1 MSATTEHEPTVDSQ
15 ELNGNVSDNE
25 ESNDASTTEEVKP
38 VVAAP
43 PPSIND
49 ESAFPALGGSA
60 GSASGSNVIW
70 GPSMKTPSS
79 ASSSDKVFSR
89 SSSSRVQKSVQEAFN
104 IKNNVSLNVSTVEF
118 RKIIS
123 ELKKT
128 YDVSLESTVSTINK
142 DRTFVVSGSI
152 KNVAQVRK
160 ELVRRLTKPV
170 QDRFKIPSRTR
181 AAVIGSGG
189 KNLRPII
196 ESTGTR
202 INIERNVTPGPQSS
216 QSDEDDEIEVT
227 IDGDIDGVTDARK
240 LILAIVDEET
250 KHLSTRVQVPDE
262 LIKFVKPFNIN
273 EENLKVSGPN
283 KNGSISIQG
292 LRDDVLIK
300 KNEIV
305 SQLNDLK
312 IKIKTETKSI
322 PKKVHQFIKPDE
334 IYKQFNVVIGIPKGE
349 IDDEE
354 LVSFVGLPSD
364 INAAIQHAR
373 NTTSQFIIDSL
384 DISRAH
390 GGNVDHARAL
400 AAYFSH
406 AGLLNKIGEEFNT
419 IISAPPFDKLV
430 SRNLKNVSIDISAPK
445 TSTQS
450 IKDSRK
456 KIVELVN
463 GLAPTRIRF
472 VNDVVPFFAKRVASI
487 TESSSKTQNV
497 HVVPLSFLAENK
509 TNEIIL
515 VALDNED
522 DEFAPSQEEINAR
535 LDVVD
540 HSLDELR
547 KAQSELKSVVLDVE
561 NDKQQFIEGPNGT
574 TLKTLLNSFNDGSSA
589 IVLKLHYNG
598 DLPSPDKVYIQGTK
612 TDVGKVEKEIQA
624 LLKDAEDLKDIYSFK
639 SEIHVPKNVL
649 PRLIGKNGGHLNTLR
664 DQFGVNIDVE
674 KDPQGE
680 KAALTITGYKFN
692 VKEAEHDILQSSKRW
707 ADEVTKT
714 VIVPQKY
721 HGSIIGQGGQ
731 YVKRLQDKY
740 NVRINFTQ
748 GVDDVVI
755 RGPSRGAIKAEEEVK
770 ELVDYFI
777 ENGYTKEIQVPTEA
791 LSRIIGKNGETM
803 NGIAADAGVE
813 IDVKDNDDKES
824 EFGSVLLTGSRKG
837 LKEAETKILAIV
849 KEFQDTITVELEVD
863 PKYFRDILGA
873 RGSTKTAIIEKAGG
887 ADLDQQRR
895 LLQIPDQSSES
906 KIITS
911 SGPKKVVESIIEQVK
926 KIVQE
931 KENSVTEKLDVS
943 KDKHRLIIGTGG
955 TVRRTLETDHKV
967 SINVPKFASDS
978 SEVTIV
984 GLPENV
990 EKAKAA
996 ILELTADDW
1005 KTVVEVPAY
1014 LHAAVAERGAFT
1026 RKIRSDHNVEV
1037 THGNSSNRAYKLSS
1051 SHIPTPPSS
1060 ASGSDEETFKF
1071 TTEDADSS
1079 ADDDSDLIPWRLK
1092 GEDEDVAKVESL
1104 IKARIEQ
1111 FKKDNTSGFLWYKDP
1126 SVFGRIVGIQGS
1138 RLNNIRKKSG
1148 AQIYIPRKD
1157 DTANDVIYL
1166 KGTKA
1171 ALEKAEKLLR
1181 AEIEKSSKA

>member
-25 ESNDASTTEEVKP
+25 ESKDASTSEEVKP

-152 KNVAQVRK
+152 KN
-160 ELVRRLTKPV
+160 
-170 QDRFKIPSRTR
+170 IPSRTR

-216 QSDEDDEIEVT
+216 QSDEDEEIEVT

-262 LIKFVKPFNIN
+262 LIKFVKPFDIN

-334 IYKQFNVVIGIPKGE
+334 IYKQFNVVIEIPKGE

-487 TESSSKTQNV
+487 TESSSKSQNV

-561 NDKQQFIEGPNGT
+561 HDKQQFIEGPNGT
-574 TLKTLLNSFNDGSSA
+574 TLKTLLNSFNDGASA

-598 DLPSPDKVYIQGTK
+598 DLPSPDKVYIQ
-612 TDVGKVEKEIQA
+612 
-624 LLKDAEDLKDIYSFK
+624 DLKDIYSFK

-777 ENGYTKEIQVPTEA
+777 ENGYTKEIKVPTKA

-824 EFGSVLLTGSRKG
+824 EFGTVLLTGSRKG

-931 KENSVTEKLDVS
+931 KENSVTEKLDIS

-955 TVRRTLETDHKV
+955 TVRLKLLLLV
-967 SINVPKFASDS
+967 YLKMLKKLKLQF
-978 SEVTIV
+978 
-984 GLPENV
+984 
-990 EKAKAA
+990 
-996 ILELTADDW
+996 LELTADDW